1 MGSVIGFII
10 GYIVG
15 GVTVF
20 LIMANIMIDRMNL
33 KDEEME

>member
-1 MGSVIGFII
+1 MGSVIAFII

-20 LIMANIMIDRMNL
+20 LIMANIMMDRMDL
-33 KDEEME
+33 KKE